1 MLFLESH
8 VLEDKE
14 LNRDFMLISLEL
26 WARPLYDQ
34 KQEHFEESVLK
45 RGKSTGNIKRDYES
59 QFVSEFL
66 NLTYLSPSCNCS
78 LFVYTNVHNKSLD
91 MMSPYLL
98 LHNVMR
104 GCFLLFPKLVK
115 NSYKI

>member
-1 MLFLESH
+1 MPRVFTLLQDPKMQDCKTDLANLTTFI
-8 VLEDKE
+8 V
-14 LNRDFMLISLEL
+14 
-26 WARPLYDQ
+26 
-34 KQEHFEESVLK
+34 
-45 RGKSTGNIKRDYES
+45 GKSTGNIKRDYES
-59 QFVSEFL
+59 QFGSEFL